1 MNKYRIK
8 LDVEVEVEAFNTE
21 DASEYI
27 HDIFNIDDYIIKINV
42 VKISPINH

>member
-8 LDVEVEVEAFNTE
+8 LDVEVEVEAFNPE

-27 HDIFNIDDYIIKINV
+27 HDIFNIDDEIKNV
-42 VKISPINH
+42 NIVKITTK

>member
-1 MNKYRIK
+1 MNRYRIK

-27 HDIFNIDDYIIKINV
+27 YDIFNIDDEIKKVNI
-42 VKISPINH
+42 VKITTK

>member
-8 LDVEVEVEAFNTE
+8 LDVEVEVEAFNPE

-27 HDIFNIDDYIIKINV
+27 HDIFNTDDEIKKVNI
-42 VKISPINH
+42 VKITTK

>member
-8 LDVEVEVEAFNTE
+8 LEVEVEVDAFNTE

-27 HDIFNIDDYIIKINV
+27 HDIFNIDDEIKKVNI
-42 VKISPINH
+42 VKITSK